1 MLLRCLLRPVIH
13 SMPVGKMCMNIFLN
27 SLTEHVSQIFT
38 LFSTRLYKQEDIF
51 WVYRTKR
58 CLHVLRAPCFEC
70 HILFDLL
77 QTLSVLVIFCA
88 ASLVHPQ
95 VNRDS
100 HSQGGPEFVRLVHT
114 RDTLSLHTCLKEWTI
129 QTNKPWIKSM
139 RRCTLIPFY
148 LQREIEWFFF
158 F

>member
-1 MLLRCLLRPVIH
+1 
-13 SMPVGKMCMNIFLN
+13 MPSCPPCTM
-27 SLTEHVSQIFT
+27 
-38 LFSTRLYKQEDIF
+38 F
-51 WVYRTKR
+51 WVSHSVWPFT
-58 CLHVLRAPCFEC
+58 
-70 HILFDLL
+70 
-77 QTLSVLVIFCA
+77 TLSVLVIFCA

-129 QTNKPWIKSM
+129 QNNKPWIKSM

-158 F
+158 FLEGAHSSCCRCFTQMQCCHTGIEFKYKNHITERKGRRQISHPGAVGGDFVLDQI